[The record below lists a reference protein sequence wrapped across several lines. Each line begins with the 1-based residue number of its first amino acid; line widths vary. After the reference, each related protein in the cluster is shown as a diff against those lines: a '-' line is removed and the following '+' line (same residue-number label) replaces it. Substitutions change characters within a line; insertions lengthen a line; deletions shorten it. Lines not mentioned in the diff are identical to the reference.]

1 MVGERF
7 TCGGLEKDSHVH
19 DSNTIIIKHH
29 VLFVLFC
36 FAFFPLKLVHNISMQ
51 RTKSMRKCHQLDIQ
65 VPPLENIA
73 RYHMPFCIYRSF

>member
-36 FAFFPLKLVHNISMQ
+36 IFSAKTGAQYLHAAHK
-51 RTKSMRKCHQLDIQ
+51 
-65 VPPLENIA
+65 
-73 RYHMPFCIYRSF
+73 IYAEVSSIRHSSAAP